1 MFADVIVDIQHEK
14 LDKIFQYRIP
24 ASMEDRL
31 EPGMEVLVPFG
42 KGNRQIKG
50 YVTGISETCDY
61 DLSKVKEIIEIPERG
76 MEIEAKL
83 VALAAWMKANYGG
96 TMIQSLKTVLPI
108 KQKENAKV
116 KKRLRLLLDEETGK
130 RQLHYYLEKNQKA
143 RARLMAALLD
153 DPLLEYELVTKKLN
167 ITMPV
172 IRALEEQG
180 VLAVETEQV
189 FRTPVKQTEQKAQE
203 ITYTPEQQNVIEC
216 FRQDY
221 TEGLRKTYLI
231 HGVTGSGKTE
241 VYMEMIRTVVD
252 QGKQAIVLIPEIALT
267 YQTVMRFYRR
277 FGNRV
282 AIMNSR
288 LSAGERYDQM
298 MRAKAG
304 QVDVMIGPRSALFTP
319 FPDLGLI
326 VIDEE
331 HEPTYKSE
339 QTPRYHARETAI
351 RRAETEGAS
360 VVLGSATPSME
371 AMYRARRGEYV
382 LFEMKNRSRMQQM
395 AEVYTVDMREELK
408 NGNRSILSTK
418 LKELMEDRLEKGEQ
432 IMLFLNR
439 RGYSGFISCRECGH
453 VVKCPHC
460 DVSLSVHRDGKMR
473 CHYCGYE
480 QPKITVCPECG
491 SRYIGEFRAGT
502 QQIEDM
508 VRETFPQARVL
519 RMDMDTTRQKD
530 AHEKIL
536 SAFANEE
543 ADVLVGTQ
551 MIVKGHDFPNVTLV
565 GVLAADMSLYTGDYR
580 SGERTFQL
588 LTQAAG
594 RAGRGERPGEAVI
607 QTYDPSHYA
616 IETAAKQDY
625 KAFYEEEIRYRELM
639 GYPPTEQ
646 LLAVFVS
653 GEDEALLEKG
663 CHYLREYIL
672 RVIRHLSGA
681 GSMKDGSPDV
691 QTDRTGA
698 YAAGVIGPA
707 SPGID
712 KIKDVY
718 RRVIYV
724 KAERYDILV
733 GIKDRVEKYIEIN
746 SGFDRMR
753 IQFDFN
759 PM

>member
-1 MFADVIVDIQHEK
+1 
-14 LDKIFQYRIP
+14 
-24 ASMEDRL
+24 
-31 EPGMEVLVPFG
+31 MEVIVPFG
-42 KGNRQIKG
+42 KGNRPVKG
-50 YVTGISETCDY
+50 YVTGITDSCSY
-61 DLSKVKEIIEIPERG
+61 DLSKVKEITDISRDSV
-76 MEIEAKL
+76 EIEAKL
-83 VALAAWMKANYGG
+83 IALAAWMKENYGG
-96 TMIQSLKTVLPI
+96 TMIQALKTVLPI
-108 KQKENAKV
+108 KQKENARV
-116 KKRLRLLLDEETGK
+116 KKYLRLLLEKDAGK
-130 RQLHYYLEKNQKA
+130 EKLDFYLEKNQKA
-143 RARLMAALLD
+143 RARLLAALLD
-153 DPLLEYELVTKKLN
+153 QPVLEYDLAVKKLH
-167 ITMPV
+167 ITLPV

-180 VLAVETEQV
+180 VLVMESEQV
-189 FRTPVKQTEQKAQE
+189 YRNPVRGGSREAPE
-203 ITYTPEQQNVIEC
+203 ITFTPEQQAAVSRFE
-216 FRQDY
+216 QDY
-221 TEGLRKTYLI
+221 REGRRNTYLLY
-231 HGVTGSGKTE
+231 GVTGSGKTE
-241 VYMEMIRTVVD
+241 VYMEMIRQVV
-252 QGKQAIVLIPEIALT
+252 QMGKQAIVLIPEIALT
-267 YQTVMRFYRR
+267 YQTVMRFYRY
-277 FGNRV
+277 FGQRV
-282 AIMNSR
+282 SIMNSR

-304 QVDVMIGPRSALFTP
+304 EVDVMIGPRSALFTP

-339 QTPRYHARETAI
+339 QVPRYHARETAVK
-351 RRAETEGAS
+351 RAELEGAG
-360 VVLGSATPSME
+360 VILGSATPSLE

-395 AEVYTVDMREELK
+395 AQVYTVDMREELK
-408 NGNRSILSTK
+408 NGNRSILSRK
-418 LKELMEDRLEKGEQ
+418 LMELMAERLAKGEQ
-432 IMLFLNR
+432 TMLFLNR

-453 VVKCPHC
+453 VVKCLHC
-460 DVSLSVHRDGKMR
+460 DVSLSVHRDGTMR

-480 QPKITVCPECG
+480 QPKVTVCPECG

-502 QQIEDM
+502 QQIEDL
-508 VRETFPQARVL
+508 VHQAFPQARVL

-565 GVLAADMSLYTGDYR
+565 GVLAADMSLYTADYR

-594 RAGRGERPGEAVI
+594 RAGRGEKPGEAVI

-616 IETAAKQDY
+616 IETAAAQDY
-625 KAFYEEEIRYRELM
+625 EAFYGEEIRYRELM
-639 GYPPTEQ
+639 GYPPVEN
-646 LLAVFVS
+646 LLAVFIS

-663 CHYLREYIL
+663 CRYLKEYIL
-672 RVIRHLSGA
+672 RVSR
-681 GSMKDGSPDV
+681 GSRDV
-691 QTDRTGA
+691 Q
-698 YAAGVIGPA
+698 VIGPA
-707 SPGID
+707 GPGID

-724 KAERYDILV
+724 KAGRYEILV
-733 GIKDRVEKYIEIN
+733 EIKNRVERYIEIN